1 MIDILF
7 NIHACVP
14 QIEYPS
20 EHMIPQSNE
29 TVIIHQART
38 QVTMLGG
45 DQLTIARARSA
56 IKITA
61 NGETPSTRLEGILP
75 TIEDWHTKLTL
86 FEVISYITLA
96 I

>member
-61 NGETPSTRLEGILP
+61 NGETHQQDWKEYYPLSWIGIQ
-75 TIEDWHTKLTL
+75 
-86 FEVISYITLA
+86 S
-96 I
+96 